1 MTNKYVKHFLIS
13 LKINNMQ
20 NSPVRDRS
28 KRKNKE
34 RLRS

>member
-20 NSPVRDRS
+20 YSPVRD
-28 KRKNKE
+28 KREKTKKG
-34 RLRS
+34 

>member
-20 NSPVRDRS
+20 KSPIREKNR
-28 KRKNKE
+28 RKKE
-34 RLRS
+34 KG